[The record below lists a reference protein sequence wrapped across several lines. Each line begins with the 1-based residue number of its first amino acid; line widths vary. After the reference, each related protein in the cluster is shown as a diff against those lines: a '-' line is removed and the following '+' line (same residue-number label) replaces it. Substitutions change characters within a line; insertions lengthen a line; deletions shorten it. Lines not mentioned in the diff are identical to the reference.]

1 MTSKRLVFG
10 ASALQAVF
18 TEQVEGKRKL
28 CLGATKGTLGVISWN
43 DGSSVLPSALTQVG
57 STWGNVGPFCQVGLR
72 LAAGCSGRG

>member
-10 ASALQAVF
+10 ASALHAVF

-43 DGSSVLPSALTQVG
+43 NGSSVLPSALTQAG
-57 STWGNVGPFCQVGLR
+57 STWGNVGPFAKWG
-72 LAAGCSGRG
+72 